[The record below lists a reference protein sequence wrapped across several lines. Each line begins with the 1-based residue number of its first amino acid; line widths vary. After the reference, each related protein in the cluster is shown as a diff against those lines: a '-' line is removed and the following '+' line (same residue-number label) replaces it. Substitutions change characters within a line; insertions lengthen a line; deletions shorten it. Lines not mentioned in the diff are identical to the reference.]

1 MHMSFARICR
11 AVLRGALLVLA
22 VTIPLSYFPW
32 TYEPLEINK
41 QTVAIILIVL
51 AALAWLGASIAE
63 RRVVIRGEWLLG
75 VLLLFVLA
83 PLLSG
88 GTFGQPYMSLIGASG
103 QEYTS
108 VLTMTLLAVLV
119 FLAPAAWSEARSQVQ
134 LWSGVLVVAGIVA
147 LTIVFTSI
155 GVAFPSFAGT
165 ANSTALYLLAAS
177 LLGCTLWLTSR
188 GGEDDVLPSGAWGVA
203 VRVSIVVTT
212 LVTLWM
218 LLAIDFGGLW
228 VAALVGTC
236 AMFAFALVRANEF
249 PHLGRFLLPMLLLVA
264 SLIFIFAPS
273 VLKNPFV
280 PEVTLTH
287 RSALSIATQTLAS
300 HSLLFGSGPG
310 TYGFDYAAYHS
321 VDVNTSAFWD
331 VTFDRANS
339 HMMTVLPTYGVV
351 GFSLYVLFIL
361 GIAGAVFGILARA
374 RSHEEWK
381 LTVAPF
387 IAWLAMT
394 VAQCFLP
401 MNMTLQFMYWL
412 LSAVLLVHVARKV
425 RQYDFAKSPRA
436 GIVSSFVFMLLFA
449 GLAMTLFVTAIRY
462 RAEIAFAEAVAL
474 DRAGDDLDGII
485 LLLDRAA
492 TSNSWNDVYYRN
504 LGHALLLRTGEL
516 VGEEDVDPA
525 LIQQFIAAS
534 LNAGKTA
541 TDLSSRSVVNWELR
555 GSLYRE
561 VAPLIAGADL
571 ASIDAWEHAVA
582 LAPNNPK
589 EYVGLARAYMAR
601 ADRAAVIMQGEDEA
615 LAATAKTNRA
625 DALTAAVETLQ
636 KAQALKSDYTPAQYY
651 LAQVYERQEKL
662 ADAVKSME
670 ALKANAP
677 LDIGVA
683 MQLGLLYLRQGK
695 NDAAKAELERALEI
709 APNYANAHWYL
720 ASIYEQEND
729 IANAIAEVEKIL
741 ETDPDNALVAQ
752 RLERLNAGL
761 ASNQLPPPVE
771 ESDPTVTEGDG
782 STASQ
787 TEE

>member
-1 MHMSFARICR
+1 M
-11 AVLRGALLVLA
+11 RGSLLVLA
-22 VTIPLSYFPW
+22 IILPLAYLPW

-41 QTVAIILIVL
+41 QTVTIILIVL

-75 VLLLFVLA
+75 VLLLFVLM
-83 PLLSG
+83 PLFAA
-88 GTFGQPYMSLIGASG
+88 GTYGQPYMSFIGASG

-108 VLTMTLLAVLV
+108 VLTLALFGVLV
-119 FLAPAAWSEARSQVQ
+119 FLAPAAWGDARSQVR
-134 LWSGVLVVAGIVA
+134 LWSGMLLAAGVIALMIVLSA
-147 LTIVFTSI
+147 L
-155 GVAFPSFAGT
+155 GVSLPSLVGT
-165 ANSTALYLLAAS
+165 ANSTALYLLGMA

-188 GGEDDVLPSGAWGVA
+188 GGKEDVLPNGAWGIA
-203 VRVSIVVTT
+203 VKISIVFTT
-212 LVTLWM
+212 IVALWM
-218 LLAIDFGGLW
+218 LLAIDFVGLW
-228 VAALVGTC
+228 IVALAGTC
-236 AMFAFALVRANEF
+236 AVFAFALVRANEF
-249 PHLGRFLLPMLLLVA
+249 PHLGRFLLPMMLMVA

-273 VLKNPFV
+273 VLKSPFV

-287 RSALSIATQTLAS
+287 RSAWNVAGQTLAS

-310 TYGFDYAAYHS
+310 TYAFDYAAYHS
-321 VDVNTSAFWD
+321 ADVNASGFWD
-331 VTFDRANS
+331 VTFDRANT
-339 HMMTVLPTYGVV
+339 HMMTIVPTYGIV
-351 GFSLYVLFIL
+351 GTGLYLLFIL
-361 GIAGAVFGILARA
+361 GIAGAVFGMLARA

-387 IAWLAMT
+387 VAWIALT
-394 VAQCFLP
+394 VAQFVLP
-401 MNMTLQFMYWL
+401 MNMTLQFVYWVL
-412 LSAVLLVHVARKV
+412 CAVLLVHVARNV

-436 GIVSSFVFMLLFA
+436 GIVSSFIFMLLFA
-449 GLAMTLFVTAIRY
+449 GLAMTLFVSAIRY
-462 RAEIAFAEAVAL
+462 RAEIAFAKAVAL
-474 DRAGDDLDGII
+474 DAAGDDLDGII
-485 LLLDRAA
+485 LLLDKAA
-492 TSNSWNDVYYRN
+492 SSNSWNDVYYRN

-516 VGEEDVDPA
+516 VNEENVDPG

-541 TDLSSRSVVNWELR
+541 TDLSSRNAVNWELR

-571 ASIDAWEHAVA
+571 AAIDAWQHAVA

-589 EYVGLARAYMAR
+589 EYVGLARAYMAS
-601 ADRAAVIMQGEDEA
+601 ADRAAVAMQGEDED
-615 LAATAKTNRA
+615 LAAAAKQSRA
-625 DALTAAVETLQ
+625 DALTAAVEALR
-636 KAQALKSDYTPAQYY
+636 KAEDLKGDYTPAQYY

-670 ALKANAP
+670 TLKASAP
-677 LDIGVA
+677 YDIGVA

-695 NDAAKAELERALEI
+695 NDVAKAELERALEI

-729 IANAIAEVEKIL
+729 IAAAIAEVEKIV

-761 ASNQLPPPVE
+761 ASSQLPPPVE
-771 ESDPTVTEGDG
+771 ESDPTVTQGDG